1 MTVFRLHNEMSWRDD
16 REVWVGTDVSGSE
29 PKIFTDNLPTSFLK
43 QMKQFSQEKPVNR
56 PTSESS
62 TFIIQI

>member
-29 PKIFTDNLPTSFLK
+29 PKIFTGNLPTSF
-43 QMKQFSQEKPVNR
+43 
-56 PTSESS
+56 
-62 TFIIQI
+62 